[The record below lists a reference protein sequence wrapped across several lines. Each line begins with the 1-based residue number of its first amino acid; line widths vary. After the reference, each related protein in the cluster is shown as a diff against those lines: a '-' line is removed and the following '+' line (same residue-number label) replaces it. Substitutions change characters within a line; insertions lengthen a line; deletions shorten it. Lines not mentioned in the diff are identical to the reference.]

1 MVGGPVIKWSVDL
14 IKPPREKR
22 KVWKKNKRKI
32 LIKKDMELSQ
42 NVKKKT
48 FPEKKMKIA
57 ENSGL

>member
-1 MVGGPVIKWSVDL
+1 MIKWSVDL

-42 NVKKKT
+42 NVKKKRSQ
-48 FPEKKMKIA
+48 KKK
-57 ENSGL
+57 

>member
-1 MVGGPVIKWSVDL
+1 MIKWSVDL